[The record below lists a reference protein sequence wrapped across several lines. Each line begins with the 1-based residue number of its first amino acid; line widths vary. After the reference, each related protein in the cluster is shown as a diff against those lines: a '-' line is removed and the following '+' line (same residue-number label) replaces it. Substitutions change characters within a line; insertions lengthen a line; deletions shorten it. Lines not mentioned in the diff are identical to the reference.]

1 MTLLDTVGIV
11 FDMTD
16 RLFLSD
22 SFPGLGFLRCSTF
35 RVLGNSKTRLRTCR
49 LAVEAVVSEAAFGI
63 NPRYAEASCEY
74 FEGAFY
80 IRYGRKV

>member
-1 MTLLDTVGIV
+1 
-11 FDMTD
+11 MTD
-16 RLFLSD
+16 AVFLSD
-22 SFPGLGFLRCSTF
+22 AFAGLGFLRCYAV
-35 RVLGNSKTRLRTCR
+35 RVLGNSKSLLHTCR

-63 NPRYAEASCEY
+63 NPRYAEASCVY

>member
-1 MTLLDTVGIV
+1 
-11 FDMTD
+11 MTD

-22 SFPGLGFLRCSTF
+22 AFPGLGFLRCDAV

-49 LAVEAVVSEAAFGI
+49 LAVEAIVSEAAFGI

-80 IRYGRKV
+80 SRYGRKV